1 MILDEL
7 TYEQCIAQGVGPLVF
22 PSRLEKGIDPA
33 NSVRMK
39 AVCLQN
45 MQAQVKLSHTLSV
58 AWNALEKAGIKA
70 VLMKG
75 AGLAAFY
82 AEPQMRQWGDV
93 DLYVGT
99 DHYHPAC
106 AVLRQTFPDALK
118 FDEELDH
125 YKHYNLIADGIS
137 IEVHRVSMGLQHP
150 VDVRRYARMERE
162 GMGHAQGLEIGG
174 LKVRVPEST
183 FNALFVFFH
192 AWEHMMTQGANVRQ
206 LCDLK
211 LLLHHEAAR
220 IDRVRLERMLSELH
234 LTDVWQLFMY
244 IIVTYLDLPKEEA
257 PLFTTSCAQRAER
270 LLNDLL
276 NGQLVERHAT
286 SQAPKGRFARK
297 WHTMQ
302 ERMMNARRIGQYSP
316 SYARHIVAT
325 IWLSGLGRL
334 FAKDRHWE

>member
-125 YKHYNLIADGIS
+125 YKHYNLIADGIY
-137 IEVHRVSMGLQHP
+137 R
-150 VDVRRYARMERE
+150 
-162 GMGHAQGLEIGG
+162 
-174 LKVRVPEST
+174 
-183 FNALFVFFH
+183 
-192 AWEHMMTQGANVRQ
+192 
-206 LCDLK
+206 
-211 LLLHHEAAR
+211 
-220 IDRVRLERMLSELH
+220 
-234 LTDVWQLFMY
+234 
-244 IIVTYLDLPKEEA
+244 
-257 PLFTTSCAQRAER
+257 RAE
-270 LLNDLL
+270 
-276 NGQLVERHAT
+276 GAC
-286 SQAPKGRFARK
+286 A
-297 WHTMQ
+297 
-302 ERMMNARRIGQYSP
+302 
-316 SYARHIVAT
+316 
-325 IWLSGLGRL
+325 
-334 FAKDRHWE
+334 